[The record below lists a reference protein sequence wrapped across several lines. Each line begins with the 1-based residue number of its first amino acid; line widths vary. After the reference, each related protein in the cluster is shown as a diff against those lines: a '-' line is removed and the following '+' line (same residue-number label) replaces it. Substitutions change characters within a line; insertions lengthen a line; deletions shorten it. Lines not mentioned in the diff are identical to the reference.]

1 LKTFDPTKLETGRN
15 QDSKPALTVFEAHP
29 VIRELGRCYLR
40 GLEKG
45 RRKVEMK
52 SDFRAAVAQIA
63 ADRGINK
70 EIVLDILENALKAAY
85 RRGNGVAQNQNVRV
99 DLSSGDVRIFVQRAV
114 VEEVTDD
121 KIEIGLEEV
130 RLLNPRLKVGD
141 IYETENTPKDFG
153 RIAAQTTKQVLLQG
167 FREAEREHIYEQFTD
182 REGDI
187 INGTIQRI
195 DAKGVTVELEPRA
208 EALMP
213 PQEQVQTERY
223 RIGQKIKVFLVEV
236 QKNHRGPQLIVS
248 RTHRNLLRRLFE
260 IEVPEIFNGT
270 VEIKSIAR
278 EPGLRSKVSVAAR
291 QEGVDPVGSCVG
303 MRGVRIQ
310 NIVNE
315 LYGEKIDVLPWDA
328 DMTKYIANAL
338 SPAQVVKVEL
348 DEANK
353 SARVLVPQNQL
364 SLAIGKEGQNARL
377 AAKLTGWGIDIKQAT
392 VGAMTVSS
400 GGRREYDND
409 TFTRLARAALNR
421 EEATSNTSFAKAAAA
436 AGINFADED
445 AANEVTVPQ
454 GETRTVSS
462 DGTFSYN
469 GVTLGPLPPH
479 LGGEVIELQD
489 NGRSLFVLWN
499 GELIRSFRA
508 DDYNG
513 GEESSQE
520 SPDES
525 QERENRKV
533 RKDNCVVFRNQTFGP
548 LPEDFAGQT
557 VELEQVG
564 DHLDVYHDGK
574 LIDSYLWEE

>member
-1 LKTFDPTKLETGRN
+1 
-15 QDSKPALTVFEAHP
+15 
-29 VIRELGRCYLR
+29 
-40 GLEKG
+40 
-45 RRKVEMK
+45 MK

-63 ADRGINK
+63 ADQGFAKEVVLGI
-70 EIVLDILENALKAAY
+70 VENALKAAY
-85 RRGNGVAQNQNVRV
+85 RRSSGVAQNQSVRV
-99 DLSSGDVRIFVQRAV
+99 DMSTGDVRVFLQRSV
-114 VEEVTDD
+114 VEDVNDD
-121 KIEIGLEEV
+121 KNEIDLDEA
-130 RLLNPRLKVGD
+130 RRLNPRLKLGD
-141 IYETENTPKDFG
+141 IYEVEDTPKDFG

-167 FREAEREHIYEQFTD
+167 LREAAREHIYEQFTD

-187 INGTIQRI
+187 IGGTIQRI
-195 DAKGVTVELEPRA
+195 DQKGIIVELDPRA

-223 RIGQKIKVFLVEV
+223 RIGQKLKVFLVEV
-236 QKNHRGPQLIVS
+236 QKSHRGPQLIVS

-278 EPGLRSKVSVAAR
+278 EPGLRSKVAVAAR

-348 DEANK
+348 DEINK

-377 AAKLTGWGIDIKQAT
+377 AAKLTGWGIDIKQASA
-392 VGAMTVSS
+392 GAAIITSS
-400 GGRREYDND
+400 GRRDLD
-409 TFTRLARAALNR
+409 GDAFTRLARAALNR
-421 EEATSNTSFAKAAAA
+421 EAEVANSTSFAAAAAA
-436 AGINFADED
+436 AGVSFEED
-445 AANEVTVPQ
+445 DNDDNAQQ
-454 GETRTVSS
+454 GESRKIRK
-462 DGTFSYN
+462 DGTFTYN

-479 LGGEVIELQD
+479 LAGETVQLQD
-489 NGRSLFVLWN
+489 TGRSLFVLWN

-508 DDYNG
+508 EDYNG
-513 GEESSQE
+513 GEENE
-520 SPDES
+520 SEGGGES
-525 QERENRKV
+525 EGERETRKV
-533 RKDNCVVFRNQTFGP
+533 RKDNCVVFRNQTYGP
-548 LPEDFAGQT
+548 LPEEYTGKT
-557 VELEQVG
+557 VELELVG
-564 DHLDVYHDGK
+564 NHLDIYFEGE